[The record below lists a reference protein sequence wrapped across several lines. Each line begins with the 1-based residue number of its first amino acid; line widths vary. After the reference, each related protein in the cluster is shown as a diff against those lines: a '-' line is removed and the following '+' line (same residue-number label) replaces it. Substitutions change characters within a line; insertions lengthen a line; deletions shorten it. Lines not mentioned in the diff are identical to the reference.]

1 MPVTSPTD
9 LVSRYLSAWHLPDH
23 EDRVAAVAA
32 LWTAGG
38 THITD
43 TRQWQGHQ
51 EIADRIRGSYE
62 RWIAP
67 GGHQFTPAEL
77 MLTHHDR
84 LIFTWNMITTHDH
97 AVVSTGLDV
106 IALSPSG
113 HIESDHQF
121 IVS

>member
-1 MPVTSPTD
+1 
-9 LVSRYLSAWHLPDH
+9 
-23 EDRVAAVAA
+23 
-32 LWTAGG
+32 
-38 THITD
+38 
-43 TRQWQGHQ
+43 
-51 EIADRIRGSYE
+51 
-62 RWIAP
+62 
-67 GGHQFTPAEL
+67 

-106 IALSPSG
+106 IALSPGG